1 MYYHASQTGN
11 ILCLEPRLSQHG
23 APLVY
28 FSSKRE
34 NVLVYLSNAVE
45 KCCRETGFSHT
56 GRWSKWGPY
65 GFTEQGILRLEEYY
79 PGALED
85 TYKGVSACIYMADP
99 PKGMERLPGITDA
112 YVSKTPVPV
121 LGRETISDA
130 WEEILRSEQEDK
142 IVICRY
148 ETMTPARLAWIRD
161 TAIQEYNDPQTG
173 PDYRHFLC
181 CKFPFVQDL
190 RNS

>member
-1 MYYHASQTGN
+1 M
-11 ILCLEPRLSQHG
+11 
-23 APLVY
+23 
-28 FSSKRE
+28 
-34 NVLVYLSNAVE
+34 
-45 KCCRETGFSHT
+45 
-56 GRWSKWGPY
+56 RWRIP
-65 GFTEQGILRLEEYY
+65 IR
-79 PGALED
+79 
-85 TYKGVSACIYMADP
+85 GVPACIYMADP

-121 LGRETISDA
+121 LGSETISDA
-130 WEEILRSEQEDK
+130 WEEILRSGQEGK

-148 ETMTPARLAWIRD
+148 ETMTPAQLAWIRD